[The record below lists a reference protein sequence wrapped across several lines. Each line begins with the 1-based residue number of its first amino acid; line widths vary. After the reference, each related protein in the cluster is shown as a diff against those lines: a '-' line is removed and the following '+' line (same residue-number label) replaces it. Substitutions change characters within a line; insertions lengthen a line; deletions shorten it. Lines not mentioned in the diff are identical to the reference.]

1 MIVCS
6 LPLTEP
12 IFSMF
17 WAKVKRL
24 KISRAPRLSTTQG
37 FTLIELISVLVILG
51 IIATIGTRFVVTTI
65 DSYAATEKRAKLTA
79 RGRVVVEQITRQ
91 LRLAVP
97 YSLRLSSSGNCLEF
111 MPGVAGGAYLGRVPD
126 ETLPGSAAVS
136 SLSTAPFSL
145 GLGAPTF
152 LIIGAMSNTDIY
164 TPAGNALV
172 DVDSITNGATN
183 TINFSAPHRF
193 ERNSINQRFF
203 IGDSPKRLCL
213 SGSQILE
220 YGDYGL
226 LSAAVDDADPGGS
239 SLVMAENVTTNSR
252 FFSISP
258 GSEDRNVAV
267 SLDVTLTERGE
278 RVTMNNTVL
287 LHNVP

>member
-1 MIVCS
+1 MIVYS
-6 LPLTEP
+6 SPLTEP

-17 WAKVKRL
+17 SPKAKR
-24 KISRAPRLSTTQG
+24 SRIQPLYMSLG
-37 FTLIELISVLVILG
+37 FTLIELISVMVILG
-51 IIATIGTRFVVTTI
+51 IIATIGTRFVVTTV

-111 MPGVAGGAYLGRVPD
+111 MPGVAGGAYLERVAD
-126 ETLPGSAAVS
+126 ETLPGSAATS
-136 SLSTAPFSL
+136 SITTAPFSV
-145 GLGAPTF
+145 GLGAPTY
-152 LIIGAMSNTDIY
+152 LIIGAMSNSDIY
-164 TPAGNALV
+164 APAGNALV
-172 DVDSITNGATN
+172 DINSITYGATN

-203 IGDSPKRLCL
+203 IGDSPKRFCF
-213 SGSQILE
+213 SGGQILE
-220 YGDYGL
+220 YGSYGL
-226 LSAAVDDADPGGS
+226 LSAAVDDSNPGGS
-239 SLVMAENVTTNSR
+239 SLVMAENVTTNST

-267 SLDVTLTERGE
+267 SLDFTFTERGQV
-278 RVTMNNTVL
+278 VTMNNTVL